1 MEVSLVTAAE
11 VEEATEAAAEA
22 AGGVLRGCG
31 IGLRLRG
38 VTEEEEGV
46 LRCSSAVEEEEDEGC
61 CC

>member
-11 VEEATEAAAEA
+11 VHAATEAAAEA

-38 VTEEEEGV
+38 VTEEAV
-46 LRCSSAVEEEEDEGC
+46 LRCSSAVAGEEDEGC